1 MSPPD
6 LLERKKGYS
15 RYFEEPLIDKHS
27 RGSHSREDKG
37 TKFTKNHQQKIK
49 NTIVE
54 YRVYMEQRIKN
65 IHTNSKYSNIFKESR
80 SLAPIYKFKIQRH
93 N

>member
-27 RGSHSREDKG
+27 RGSHSHEDKG

-65 IHTNSKYSNIFKESR
+65 IYTNSKYSNTR
-80 SLAPIYKFKIQRH
+80 SKNHEASVYLLIIGF
-93 N
+93 NL